1 MIMNHLDFLGKFE
14 KGQHALVATVQT
26 RERER
31 EKFVGKDLESTNKQ
45 ARGKWPRF
53 EISIFISTLS
63 VIGIT
68 SATNSSDFNLRGMDI
83 YI

>member
-1 MIMNHLDFLGKFE
+1 MIMNHLDFFGKFE

-45 ARGKWPRF
+45 GRGKWPRF
-53 EISIFISTLS
+53 EI
-63 VIGIT
+63 
-68 SATNSSDFNLRGMDI
+68 
-83 YI
+83 